1 MEINIFEVS
10 YHFNGQRF
18 KFQKKYIFNSNQYL
32 FTTNKKK
39 YTQIVYLKNS
49 LQTII
54 NMTLQPTDPSNE
66 NLLGDILISCPKCK
80 SKKTL
85 QIPKK
90 IINLSKQLTTIS
102 IPSGLCCEHSF
113 QSFVDKN
120 FKIRGYQNVDFE
132 FNHMELYES
141 SSSID
146 GQDNDDIKEF
156 NASPMF
162 QNVIQ
167 LLRNCVDDK
176 EVLGSSILTLEG
188 KVLYSSLPED
198 TLFSTIREF
207 EVRSEKN
214 LISVNK
220 MYLELENNQKF
231 ISNFMEINNMR
242 FNLILMFSFRC
253 KFGMGNLHMRDLLK
267 KIGKMN

>member
-1 MEINIFEVS
+1 M
-10 YHFNGQRF
+10 
-18 KFQKKYIFNSNQYL
+18 
-32 FTTNKKK
+32 
-39 YTQIVYLKNS
+39 
-49 LQTII
+49 TI
-54 NMTLQPTDPSNE
+54 QPIDPGNE
-66 NLLGDILISCPKCK
+66 NLLEDILIVCPKCK
-80 SKKTL
+80 KTKDLKIPSK
-85 QIPKK
+85 IV
-90 IINLSKQLTTIS
+90 NLSKQLTTIS
-102 IPSGLCCEHSF
+102 IPAGLCCEHSF

-141 SSSID
+141 TSPLEEHNNDTVKEFSSSPI
-146 GQDNDDIKEF
+146 
-156 NASPMF
+156 F

-167 LLRNCVDDK
+167 LLRNSVDDK

-198 TLFSTIREF
+198 TLFNTIREF

-214 LISVNK
+214 LVSVNK

-231 ISNFMEINNMR
+231 ISNFMEINDIK

-267 KIGKMN
+267 KISKIN